1 MRADMARTRTTKRS
15 RKPAKAKRGRP
26 VGSGRGKRAKRK
38 MSSANASLRQDTIPR
53 SFLGRELQRQIDRFG
68 LSREVAGAVVDD
80 AASQMSRLMNGHIGE
95 FSAERL
101 AKMLVRLG
109 SDITITLRHAGKLG
123 RRGRVRV
130 GVT

>member
-1 MRADMARTRTTKRS
+1 MARTRNSRRS
-15 RKPAKAKRGRP
+15 RASRPGRPPRNARAKRGKTKT
-26 VGSGRGKRAKRK
+26 SK
-38 MSSANASLRQDTIPR
+38 ANASLRHDTIPR
-53 SFLGRELQRQIDRFG
+53 SFLGRELQKQIDRFG

-109 SDITITLRHAGKLG
+109 TDITITLRHSARLG

>member
-1 MRADMARTRTTKRS
+1 MARSRSSRRTRSAARAARGPRRS
-15 RKPAKAKRGRP
+15 GAKRAGR
-26 VGSGRGKRAKRK
+26 KKTN
-38 MSSANASLRQDTIPR
+38 ANASLRQDTIPR
-53 SFLGRELQRQIDRFG
+53 SFLGRELQQQIDRFG

-109 SDITITLRHAGKLG
+109 TDITITLRHSARLG
-123 RRGRVRV
+123 RRGRVRCLV
-130 GVT
+130 S

>member
-1 MRADMARTRTTKRS
+1 MARTRNPRRS
-15 RKPAKAKRGRP
+15 RAAKRGRP
-26 VGSGRGKRAKRK
+26 PKGASRTGKRAKRK
-38 MSSANASLRQDTIPR
+38 TSNANASLRLDTIPR

-109 SDITITLRHAGKLG
+109 TDITITLRHAARLG

>member
-1 MRADMARTRTTKRS
+1 MARTRTSRS
-15 RKPAKAKRGRP
+15 RKPAQARRGRP
-26 VGSGRGKRAKRK
+26 AGSSRGKRANRK
-38 MSSANASLRQDTIPR
+38 MSGANASLRLDTIPR

-109 SDITITLRHAGKLG
+109 TDITITLKHAGRLG
-123 RRGRVRV
+123 RKGRVKV
-130 GVT
+130 GVA